1 MARRFL
7 HVLVLL
13 FVVGLAGSTGPA
25 GAAGDS
31 AQAVPDLHPQ
41 PKWISRGH
49 GTIDIPARVTVVAGR
64 LADPAAVTLLSA
76 TLRRAGARTIDRRF
90 SLASP
95 RGFVAYVDRGRAAS
109 GGPAVPRIS
118 GGYLLAVGSRPDG
131 GSSIRLAGFDR
142 TGEYYASVTLRQI
155 LAGHR
160 SLPALTIRDW
170 PSLALRGIVEG
181 FYGTK
186 WTERERLS
194 AIDFAAAH
202 KMNTYIYMPKADENL
217 RLRWRT
223 AYPRRALGELR
234 RAVQH
239 AQHEHVAFAV
249 GISPGDSV
257 CYSSSS
263 DRRALTTKLASLWSA
278 GVRMFVVAFDDVDAK
293 RRPCP
298 ADLSTFGKS
307 DGARGKEQAALA
319 NAVDGWLRAAHPNA
333 PALMTVPS
341 EYAGDDST
349 PLKRAFARNLRA
361 DVVVQWTGPTGISP
375 SVTPTNIAAARSNYR
390 HRLVLW
396 DNHYVNDYARG
407 YLILGPLT
415 GMPADPGPLVGVLA
429 DPMNEPEASKLGL
442 FSEADY
448 AWSPHT
454 FRPAKSWGAA
464 IRAMAGPDRT
474 TERAL
479 AVFAETNLSSPLG
492 TQQAPTLRA
501 AADTFWKRWS
511 NGEVSVAAAPLRRQ
525 LEKIA
530 EAPVTLRT
538 HLRNATFLAEA
549 GPWLDATRLWA
560 QSAIAALDALVEHR
574 EGAPGEA
581 AHTARARALRTQAQA
596 ITIPSPTGPQAVAP
610 GSGVLD
616 ALVHYALRGYGP

>member
-7 HVLVLL
+7 HVLVLS
-13 FVVGLAGSTGPA
+13 FVVGLAGATEA
-25 GAAGDS
+25 VGAARDS
-31 AQAVPDLHPQ
+31 APAVPDVHPQ
-41 PKWISRGH
+41 PKSVSRGH
-49 GTIDIPARVTVVAGR
+49 GTIDIPTRVTVVAGR
-64 LADPAAVTLLSA
+64 SADPAAISLLSA
-76 TLRRAGARTIDRRF
+76 TLRRAGARTIDHR
-90 SLASP
+90 SSVASP
-95 RGFVAYVDRGRAAS
+95 RGFVAYLGRGAAAS
-109 GGPAVPRIS
+109 GGAAVPRVA
-118 GGYLLAVGSRPDG
+118 GGYLVSIAGRPDG
-131 GSSIRLAGFDR
+131 RSSIRLAGFDR
-142 TGEYYASVTLRQI
+142 AGEYYASLTLHQI

-170 PSLALRGIVEG
+170 PSLGLRGIVEG
-181 FYGTK
+181 FYGTR

-202 KMNTYIYMPKADENL
+202 KMNTYVYMPKADENL
-217 RLRWRT
+217 RLRWRSP
-223 AYPRRALGELR
+223 YPKQALAGLR

-239 AQHEHVAFAV
+239 AQRKHISFAA
-249 GISPGDSV
+249 GISPGDSI
-257 CYSSSS
+257 CYSSGS
-263 DRRALTTKLASLWSA
+263 DRRALTTKLAALWSA
-278 GVRMFVVAFDDVDAK
+278 GVRTFVVAFDDVDAK
-293 RRPCP
+293 RRPCS

-307 DGARGKEQAALA
+307 DAARGKEQAALA
-319 NAVDGWLRAAHPNA
+319 NAVDRWLHTTHPDA
-333 PALMTVPS
+333 PPLMTVPS

-349 PLKRAFARNLRA
+349 PLKRAFAGSLHA
-361 DVVVQWTGPTGISP
+361 DVVVQWTGPTGVSP
-375 SVTPTNIAAARSNYR
+375 SVTPTDIAAARSNYR

-415 GMPADPGPLVGVLA
+415 GMPADPGPIVGVLA
-429 DPMNEPEASKLGL
+429 DPMNEPEASQLGL

-454 FRPAKSWGAA
+454 FRPARSWGAA

-511 NGEVSVAAAPLRRQ
+511 NGEVSAAAAPLRRQ
-525 LEKIA
+525 LETIA

-549 GPWLDATRLWA
+549 RPWLDATRLWA

-574 EGAPGEA
+574 EGEPGEA
-581 AHTARARALRTQAQA
+581 AHIARARALRTQAQA
-596 ITIPSPTGPQAVAP
+596 VTTPTPTGPQAVAP